1 METKKK
7 TTRKLD
13 LLTAVEQVVELSKD
27 SHLDADFFKQAAR
40 PIKYLSD
47 KLELT
52 KEQSVMMALFVDHS
66 SDSSIRVSDFSSHLE
81 CSTTRIIRFMKEIDE
96 LVRRELVL
104 SSRDRNGV
112 FYRVPFEVVE
122 AFKRNEKYVPC
133 VYSGLNCDEYLICW
147 TTTNICCLF
156 RK

>member
-1 METKKK
+1 METKKR

-13 LLTAVEQVVELSKD
+13 LLTAVEQIVELSKG
-27 SHLDADFFKQAAR
+27 SQLDADFFKEAAR

-81 CSTTRIIRFMKEIDE
+81 CSTTRIIRFMKC
-96 LVRRELVL
+96 VKRSMPTQFRR
-104 SSRDRNGV
+104 
-112 FYRVPFEVVE
+112 
-122 AFKRNEKYVPC
+122 
-133 VYSGLNCDEYLICW
+133 
-147 TTTNICCLF
+147 
-156 RK
+156 